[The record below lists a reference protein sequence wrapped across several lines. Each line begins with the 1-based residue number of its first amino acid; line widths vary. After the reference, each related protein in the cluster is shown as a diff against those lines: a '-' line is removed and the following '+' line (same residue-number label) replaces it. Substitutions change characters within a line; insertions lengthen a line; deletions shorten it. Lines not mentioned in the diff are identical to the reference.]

1 MPFSNRP
8 KSLSLGK
15 NIGIAQPRPQPPR
28 PNLIKSIKSHYLYPD
43 SVMNNKSNTGE
54 FGTPSGGNRKLNVY
68 NKNEVVKK
76 DLVNLSNTQKKHGAL
91 TTGQARMEARVGQMD
106 RLARIKAAAIKNSKK

>member
-1 MPFSNRP
+1 
-8 KSLSLGK
+8 
-15 NIGIAQPRPQPPR
+15 
-28 PNLIKSIKSHYLYPD
+28 
-43 SVMNNKSNTGE
+43 MNNKSNTGE

-68 NKNEVVKK
+68 NNNEVVKK
-76 DLVNLSNTQKKHGAL
+76 DLVNLSNTQKNGAL

>member
-15 NIGIAQPRPQPPR
+15 NIGIAQPRPQAPR
-28 PNLIKSIKSHYLYPD
+28 PHQIKATKSHYLYPN
-43 SVMNNKSNTGE
+43 SVMNGKSNTGE

-68 NKNEVVKK
+68 NKTEIIKK
-76 DLVNLSNTQKKHGAL
+76 DLVNLTNIQKKNGAS
-91 TTGQARMEARVGQMD
+91 TTGQSRMEARVGQMD
-106 RLARIKAAAIKNSKK
+106 RLARIKAAAIKNSNK